1 MDCFLLEIGPLNINY
16 CSSAKRIHPQNSSD
30 GTKQMNCKGMCFLK
44 KKKKKLIKTSG
55 KMQSLSLSLA
65 WLQTHTR

>member
-16 CSSAKRIHPQNSSD
+16 CSSAKRIRPQNSSD

-44 KKKKKLIKTSG
+44 KKKLIKTSG
-55 KMQSLSLSLA
+55 KMESLSLSLA